1 MLRVNQV
8 KLRTGH
14 GEADIRRQTAQIL
27 RVHEQNITELRI
39 IRQSIDARKKPA
51 VFYIYSVDVAVKD
64 EDRILHR
71 FRGKEN
77 LVCRSEKTEYR
88 FPAAG
93 ARERKAP
100 IVIVGTG
107 PAGLF
112 CGYFLALHGYR
123 PILLERGKC
132 VEERKRDVEIFWE
145 TGKLDPGSNVQFGEG
160 GAGTFSDGKLNTL
173 VKDRDGRN
181 RAVLE
186 TFVRFGAKESI
197 CYEAKPHI
205 GTDVL
210 CGVVKRM
217 REEII
222 RLGGE
227 VRFESRV
234 TDILVENG
242 RVRGVTVEGPVEGPT
257 VHPVAGGNAVEEA
270 DSLAG
275 TRAAD
280 GLGPVAGGNAAEGT
294 HPVAGTDA
302 AEGVDFVAGG
312 NAVEESHPVAGTHA
326 AEVGHTMAG
335 TCSGGY
341 LECESLVLA
350 TGHSARDTFSMLLDR
365 GVPMEAKSFAVGLRV
380 EHPQRMIDLS
390 QYGTEHP
397 GDLGAAPY
405 KVTAKARDGRGVYSF
420 CMCPGGYVVNASSE
434 EGRTAV
440 NGMSYSARDGK
451 NANSAVIVT
460 VTPDDFGSGHP
471 LAGVEFQR
479 RLEERAYA
487 VGGGKIPVQRY
498 GDFKQCVESR
508 RRVEGNAAEGIREQ
522 AGDFAQGI
530 NEQAISAQSADC
542 QDTGAQD
549 TDDAGKPYPQC
560 KGAWVWAD
568 VSRILPKSCNQA
580 ILEGME
586 VFGRQITG
594 FDSPDACLSGVES
607 RTSSPVR
614 IHRDE
619 QFQSEIRGLY
629 PCGEGAGYAG
639 GIVSAAMDGIRVAEA
654 IAGEYAP

>member
-8 KLRTGH
+8 KLKTGH
-14 GEADIRRQTAQIL
+14 TAAELKRQAASIL
-27 RVHEQNITELRI
+27 RVPEQNITELKI
-39 IRQSIDARKKPA
+39 VRQSIDARKKP
-51 VFYIYSVDVAVKD
+51 VIFYSYSLDVAVKD

-77 LVCRSEKTEYR
+77 LVCRSEGPEGVRRGYR
-88 FPAAG
+88 FPTPG
-93 ARERKAP
+93 NRERKAP
-100 IVIVGTG
+100 VVIVGTG

-132 VEERKRDVEIFWE
+132 VEERKRDVEAFWE
-145 TGKLDPGSNVQFGEG
+145 TGKLNPVSNVQFGEG

-210 CGVVKRM
+210 CDVVRRM

-222 RLGGE
+222 RLGGK
-227 VRFESRV
+227 VFFESRV
-234 TDILVENG
+234 ADIQVEAG
-242 RVRGVTVEGPVEGPT
+242 RVKGVTVERP
-257 VHPVAGGNAVEEA
+257 AVQGEQFT
-270 DSLAG
+270 G
-275 TRAAD
+275 
-280 GLGPVAGGNAAEGT
+280 
-294 HPVAGTDA
+294 
-302 AEGVDFVAGG
+302 
-312 NAVEESHPVAGTHA
+312 
-326 AEVGHTMAG
+326 VGH
-335 TCSGGY
+335 SLEY
-341 LECESLVLA
+341 LECGQLVLA
-350 TGHSARDTFSMLLDR
+350 IGHSARDTFSMLLDR
-365 GVPMEAKSFAVGLRV
+365 GVLMEAKSFAVGLRV
-380 EHPQRMIDLS
+380 EHSQRMIDIS
-390 QYGTEHP
+390 QYGTSEP

-405 KVTAKARDGRGVYSF
+405 KVTAKARDGWGVYSF

-434 EGRTAV
+434 ENRTAV

-451 NANSAVIVT
+451 NANSAIIVT

-471 LAGVEFQR
+471 LAGIAFQR

-498 GDFKQCVESR
+498 SDFKQCVESKR
-508 RRVEGNAAEGIREQ
+508 HVEGDAAEGIRER

-530 NEQAISAQSADC
+530 NAQGADC

-549 TDDAGKPYPQC
+549 TENHKPDRGTMEDTDYQDAGAQGTDAQDAAGKLYPQC

-580 ILEGME
+580 IVEGME
-586 VFGRQITG
+586 VFGRQIAG